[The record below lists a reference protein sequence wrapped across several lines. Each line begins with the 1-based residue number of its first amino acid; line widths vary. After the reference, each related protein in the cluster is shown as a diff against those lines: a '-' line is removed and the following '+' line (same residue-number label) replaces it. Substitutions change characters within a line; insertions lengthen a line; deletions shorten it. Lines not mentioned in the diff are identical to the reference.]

1 MRRIAA
7 SILALALLA
16 PSFAGAAATPKEKFQ
31 KAVAKQAVSM
41 ADVLAG
47 KWKGLCACR
56 ASSTS
61 GALTYEDY
69 GDRIVVFCGMAT
81 FDPAGT
87 LTVTSYCLDYTP
99 LVK

>member
-7 SILALALLA
+7 GILALALLA

-31 KAVAKQAVSM
+31 KAVAKQAVSL
-41 ADVLAG
+41 ADALAG
-47 KWKGLCACR
+47 KWKGLCVC
-56 ASSTS
+56 SSNNRS

-69 GDRIVVFCGMAT
+69 GDRIDVFCGVAS
-81 FDPAGT
+81 FDPSGN
-87 LTVTSYCLDYTP
+87 LTIPSYCLDYVP